1 MSPGKGKPNGKA
13 AKLQARIQSPYR
25 DRRAYRRE
33 DDGGDLPGA
42 PSERPCLFSL
52 EGGASETGAR
62 DLCHRT
68 KPRRRATAYRR
79 TGTDGRTI
87 DHGARSGKKS
97 LEHLDLALEQKRQ
110 VIQVLADDYPVS
122 LLCDLLAC
130 PRSSYYYQPTLQDET
145 EVKTAIEEVVIE
157 WPTYGYRRVTKQ
169 LRRKGRTVNKKRVQR
184 LMRGMGLS
192 VKTKRK
198 ARKTTNSQHDFPRYP
213 NLVQDIA
220 IVRPDQVW
228 VSDITYIRLRDEFVY
243 LAVIMDVFTRG
254 IRGWHLGRSLDQTLT
269 LIALD
274 RALAGHKPE
283 IHHSDQ
289 GIQYAAGAYTQML
302 RAAGAEISMADIGE
316 AWQNGYAERLMRTI
330 KEEEV
335 DLSEYECYTDAVS
348 QLGRFL
354 NDVYMHKR
362 IHSSLGYLTP
372 AEFEEQW
379 RRGRERPVDVN

>member
-1 MSPGKGKPNGKA
+1 M
-13 AKLQARIQSPYR
+13 
-25 DRRAYRRE
+25 
-33 DDGGDLPGA
+33 
-42 PSERPCLFSL
+42 
-52 EGGASETGAR
+52 
-62 DLCHRT
+62 
-68 KPRRRATAYRR
+68 
-79 TGTDGRTI
+79 
-87 DHGARSGKKS
+87 
-97 LEHLDLALEQKRQ
+97 
-110 VIQVLADDYPVS
+110 LADDYSVS
-122 LLCDLLAC
+122 LLCDLLGC
-130 PRSSYYYQPTLQDET
+130 SRSSYYYQPKLQDEN
-145 EVKTAIEEVVIE
+145 EVKSAIEDVVAE

-169 LRRKGRTVNKKRVQR
+169 LHRQGWDVNKKRVHR
-184 LMRGMGLS
+184 LMRKMGLL

-198 ARKTTNSQHDFPRYP
+198 TRKTTNSEHDFPRYP
-213 NLVQDIA
+213 NLVQNLE
-220 IVRPDQVW
+220 VGCLDQVW

-243 LAVIMDVFTRG
+243 LAVIMDVFTRS

-274 RALAGHKPE
+274 RALAGHRPE

-289 GIQYAAGAYTQML
+289 GIQYAADAYIQML
-302 RAAGAEISMADIGE
+302 RAAGTEVSMAEIGE
-316 AWQNGYAERLMRTI
+316 AWQNGYAERLIRTI

-379 RRGRERPVDVN
+379 RRGREQPLDVN